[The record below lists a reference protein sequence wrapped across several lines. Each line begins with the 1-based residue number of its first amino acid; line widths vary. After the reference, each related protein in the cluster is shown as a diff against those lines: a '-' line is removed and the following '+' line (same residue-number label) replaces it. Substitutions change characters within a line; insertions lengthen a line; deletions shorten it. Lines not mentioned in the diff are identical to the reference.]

1 MKGLIKIEFPV
12 DSVSLRMRNNIQ
24 EIFDPV
30 RKIWIL
36 LTPEEW
42 VRQHFVQYLLS
53 LKYPSSLIAIEKK
66 IEVGDLS
73 KRCDIVVYSRD
84 MQPFM
89 IVECK
94 QMDVPLSQQ
103 VLEQVLRYHITL
115 QTPHLIIT
123 NGAFTMGFKKEN
135 GHFVPVNEFPEYK

>member
-12 DSVSLRMRNNIQ
+12 NSVSLRMRNSIQ

-42 VRQHFVQYLLS
+42 VRQHFLQYLLS
-53 LKYPSSLIAIEKK
+53 LEYPPSLIAIEKK

-103 VLEQVLRYHITL
+103 VLEQILRYHITL
-115 QTPHLIIT
+115 QPPYLIIT

-135 GHFVPVNEFPEYK
+135 GHFLPVNEFPVYE